1 MSPAKPAKK
10 SSNTLT
16 IHFSG
21 ICTFVWDRKR
31 GSAEVRMVD
40 LASAGFQ
47 QHYAALG
54 IAVTENTPRAITA
67 PDADAAVSLA
77 AMNCDMGLWNL
88 IATDVKI
95 VGGTGKL
102 TVDDSKVD
110 PSKKPA
116 KTVESIRWLPDL
128 GELTESNKT
137 NSLCPI
143 SATVEIPAGHVTG
156 NARIGAQKV
165 EFVND
170 GTPIQPNRYYV
181 PRLTAAIPFDSEIAL
196 VLDRRRIIRF
206 TASMEIV
213 ISNTCVCALGM
224 PGMPNHFYAH
234 YDVVNARRRP
244 TVQPA
249 GPGVKMPSW
258 PEWCYMAFVEV

>member
-10 SSNTLT
+10 SNTLA

-21 ICTFVWDRKR
+21 ICTMVWDRKR

-47 QHYAALG
+47 AHYAALG
-54 IAVTENTPRAITA
+54 IAVSEDTPKAISA
-67 PDADAAVSLA
+67 PDADAAISLPT
-77 AMNCDMGLWNL
+77 MNTDMGLWNL
-88 IATDVKI
+88 IGTDVKI
-95 VGGTGKL
+95 VGGKGKL

-110 PSKKPA
+110 PTKKPA
-116 KTVESIRWLPDL
+116 KTAESINWLPNL
-128 GELTESNKT
+128 GELTESDTT

-143 SATVEIPAGHVTG
+143 SATVELTAGHITG

-165 EFVND
+165 EFANG
-170 GTPIQPNRYYV
+170 GTPIQPNRFYV
-181 PRLTAAIPFDSEIAL
+181 PRLTATIPFDQEIAL

-206 TASMEIV
+206 TASMEIM
-213 ISNTCVCALGM
+213 ISNTCVCALGQ

-249 GPGVKMPSW
+249 SSGIKTPLW
-258 PEWCYMAFVEV
+258 PEFCYMAFVKI

>member
-1 MSPAKPAKK
+1 MSPAKAARKT
-10 SSNTLT
+10 NALT

-21 ICTFVWDRKR
+21 ICTFVWDRKQ
-31 GSAEVRMVD
+31 GTAEIRMVD

-54 IAVTENTPRAITA
+54 IAVTEDTPRAISA

-77 AMNCDMGLWNL
+77 AMNTDMGLWNL
-88 IATDVKI
+88 IGSDVKI
-95 VGGTGKL
+95 VGGKGRL

-110 PSKKPA
+110 GARKPA
-116 KTVESIRWLPDL
+116 KTVESIRWLPNL
-128 GELTESNKT
+128 AELTESDTT
-137 NSLCPI
+137 NALCPI
-143 SATVEIPAGHVTG
+143 SATVQIPAGHVTG

-165 EFVND
+165 EFLNN
-170 GTPIQPNRYYV
+170 GTPIQPNRFYV
-181 PRLTAAIPFDSEIAL
+181 PRLTATIPFDTEIAL

-234 YDVVNARRRP
+234 YDVVNARRKP

-249 GPGVKMPSW
+249 GSGMRMPSW
-258 PEWCYMAFVEV
+258 PEWCYMAFVEI